1 MRLNGGSR
9 SLSMTDDRSNDQ
21 GTIAVWVSDLNRL
34 AESLG
39 VRSVIPAWPPLIVNF
54 QGCYLELVT
63 WAFFPGF
70 LDDTQQPE
78 SLGYSLSRLDSAIEN
93 MNHAKDS
100 PSVKAIPAKALFA
113 SVSTLLTT
121 IRVRSLFCDGE
132 LQAHLRPGFQ

>member
-1 MRLNGGSR
+1 
-9 SLSMTDDRSNDQ
+9 MTDDWTNDQ
-21 GTIAVWVSDLNRL
+21 GTIAVWVSELSRL

-39 VRSVIPAWPPLIVNF
+39 VRSATPARPPLIVRF

-70 LDDTQQPE
+70 LDDTQRPE
-78 SLGYSLSRLDSAIEN
+78 SLGYSLSRLDWAIEN

-113 SVSTLLTT
+113 SVGALLTT
-121 IRVRSLFCDGE
+121 IRVDFLFCDCE
-132 LQAHLRPGFQ
+132 LRTHMRLGLQ

>member
-1 MRLNGGSR
+1 
-9 SLSMTDDRSNDQ
+9 MTDDRSNNQ
-21 GTIAVWVSDLNRL
+21 GTIAVWVSDLSRL

-78 SLGYSLSRLDSAIEN
+78 SLGYSLSRLDLAIEN
-93 MNHAKDS
+93 MNHAKDSPSVKAIPAKDS

-121 IRVRSLFCDGE
+121 IRVHFLFCDGE
-132 LQAHLRPGFQ
+132 LQAHVRPGFQ